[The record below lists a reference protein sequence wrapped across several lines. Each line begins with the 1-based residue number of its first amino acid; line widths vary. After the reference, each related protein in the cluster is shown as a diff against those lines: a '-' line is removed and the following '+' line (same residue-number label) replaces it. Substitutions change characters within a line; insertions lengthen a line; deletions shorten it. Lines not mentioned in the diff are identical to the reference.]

1 MEVLTVEEC
10 WELLASV
17 PIGRVGFLAEGEA
30 MVLPVNFMLAGR
42 RIAFRTARGT
52 LLAQSLNDRPVTFEA
67 DDWEAVTRAGW
78 SVVIRGMPR
87 IMSEAES
94 EPLALDSWA
103 DAVPRQDWVAI
114 LPEEISG
121 RRIVR

>member
-1 MEVLTVEEC
+1 M
-10 WELLASV
+10 
-17 PIGRVGFLAEGEA
+17 
-30 MVLPVNFMLAGR
+30 LPVNFTLTGR
-42 RIAFRTARGT
+42 RVAFRTARGT
-52 LLAQSLNDRPVTFEA
+52 LLAESLNDRPVTFEA
-67 DDWEAVTRAGW
+67 DAWDAVTCSGW
-78 SVVIRGMPR
+78 SVVIRGMPH
-87 IMSEAES
+87 IMQEAET